1 MTYQVPYSSSPP
13 STPDRRSSNGRNIFG
28 LSNPSTTPAGPPPS
42 SAGSFTPAGP
52 PPSSILGSSMLG
64 ANSPLKPL
72 SFSQQSTFSPS
83 QSKLDAF
90 NSSNFSNSASSS
102 ATPKYS
108 VFQPPKQRG
117 FHAPHDS
124 EEEEYEEG
132 DDTGEY
138 MDEDDDLR
146 QSLKEDYTQD
156 TNAMMDDDASY
167 EEDEDMN
174 DDQSG
179 ARSNGYAQR
188 SSSDLLL
195 GTPGALVKT
204 QEEDM
209 RSLKDSFSAAT
220 KPSIFGKIAKDMY
233 TRIGVPNVEESDDL
247 VLDTEAIITNL
258 YEEGIQTEG
267 DDSLQHTLGKISGEL
282 TNLWTDYQSRTATY
296 SSEEYTATIGPGP
309 RASNF
314 AKANF
319 LAGLALNIHH
329 SLDTLASNTAKTFH
343 PSAIPSPRSKAI
355 PGVLV
360 EWLGAYHDPYTSQF
374 DEIQV
379 HRPSPANHQLFWG
392 AIFNGILRGKMVSV
406 INTLKD
412 AGWRHA
418 RGGMDDMRNLS
429 GQVGFTGQSLINI
442 EKVASAAVV
451 ALSTCPGI
459 DGDWNTRG
467 SDWTL
472 FRLRVSQSLED
483 LKNFAEGKDRGHNA
497 STVSDRF
504 GKSSMGTY
512 STIARKAESQVPWS
526 IYQNFLTLYS
536 LVLGDS
542 AAVISN
548 AQDWCEATV
557 GLVLWWDGGKNNRRS
572 YLGQSRDNGV
582 YLRRLREALAL
593 VTGDTTDFQVNTL
606 NPVEVGLASLIDGD
620 NEAVVGFLRAW
631 SGPVSSAVAEVAS
644 IGGWLPPAEPQSL
657 INMGSL
663 DQDDMDLLGIN
674 SSPSK
679 TDGIKD
685 QTLIIY
691 ARSLTNRGE
700 LQSTAASQTRQQSRE
715 GWELAIAVLGRLDSV
730 ARSEEM
736 VGNFL
741 SDFHLDS
748 AGTVDK
754 LWVLLID
761 IGMTRH
767 AEASAESY
775 ADILA
780 EDSHNYGEAL
790 WYYALAHKETKVK
803 DVLDLL
809 ISLSLV
815 QSMAFPPDAEMDNYL
830 RSLVSSPKTTL
841 TDLSK
846 MDVPAAELLHKLL
859 SGYATLRKF
868 YDLRD
873 EEVLLPKG
881 LKPQKGAVTRKS
893 EAAAALLAVIT
904 SSDDNIR
911 GGLYDEERGAVVSV
925 DFLLALLGE
934 AMVFVN
940 QPNLTIS
947 TSQIDILLKA
957 IEDIQTV
964 GPRVYSACMEFLQT
978 VIASATGLK
987 GSSPT
992 DMLRKST
999 SNTSGTSSFSMV
1011 GSSMLAS
1018 QLKQSM
1024 GGSGVLV
1031 KGNIKRGWDWRR
1043 GVSAGTTGDD
1053 VLRILRLGL
1062 AKDLAKAWLLEADGT
1077 M

>member
-1 MTYQVPYSSSPP
+1 MTFQVPYSSSPP

-83 QSKLDAF
+83 QSKFDAF
-90 NSSNFSNSASSS
+90 NSSDFSNSANSA

-108 VFQPPKQRG
+108 LFQPPKQRG
-117 FHAPHDS
+117 FHAPHES
-124 EEEEYEEG
+124 EEEYEEG

-138 MDEDDDLR
+138 MDEDDELR
-146 QSLKEDYTQD
+146 QSLKGDYTQD
-156 TNAMMDDDASY
+156 TNAMMDDDAPY

-174 DDQSG
+174 DYQSG
-179 ARSNGYAQR
+179 ARSHGYNQR
-188 SSSDLLL
+188 RSSDLLL
-195 GTPGALVKT
+195 GTPGALVRT
-204 QEEDM
+204 REEDM
-209 RSLKDSFSAAT
+209 RSLKDSFSAT
-220 KPSIFGKIAKDMY
+220 TEPSIFGKIAKDMY
-233 TRIGVPNVEESDDL
+233 TRMGVPSVEESDDL
-247 VLDTEAIITNL
+247 ILDTEVIIANL

-267 DDSLQHTLGKISGEL
+267 DDSLQHALGKISGDL
-282 TNLWTDYQSRTATY
+282 TNLWTDYQSRTAAY
-296 SSEEYTATIGPGP
+296 SSEEYTATVGPGP

-329 SLDTLASNTAKTFH
+329 SLDSPPPNLTAKTFH

-360 EWLGAYHDPYTSQF
+360 EWLGAYHDPYSSQF

-379 HRPSPANHQLFWG
+379 HRPSPANHPLFWG
-392 AIFNGILRGKMVSV
+392 AVFDGILHGKMVAV
-406 INTLKD
+406 INTLRD

-418 RGGMDDMRNLS
+418 RSGMDDMRDLS
-429 GQVGFTGQSLINI
+429 TQVGFTGQSLINI
-442 EKVASAAVV
+442 EKVASAAVT

-472 FRLRVSQSLED
+472 FRLRVSQSLEE

-512 STIARKAESQVPWS
+512 STIARKAESQVPWT

-542 AAVISN
+542 AAIIAN
-548 AQDWCEATV
+548 AQDWCEATIS
-557 GLVLWWDGGKNNRRS
+557 LVLWWDGGKNNRRS
-572 YLGQSRDNGV
+572 YSSQSRDNGF
-582 YLRRLREALAL
+582 YLRRLREALAI
-593 VTGDTTDFQVNTL
+593 VTGDRTDFQVNTL

-644 IGGWLPPAEPQSL
+644 IGGWLPSAEPQSL

-679 TDGIKD
+679 TDSIKD
-685 QTLIIY
+685 QTLIVY

-715 GWELAIAVLGRLDSV
+715 GWELAIAVLGRLDS
-730 ARSEEM
+730 ATRSEEM

-741 SDFHLDS
+741 RDLQLDS

-761 IGMTRH
+761 VGMTRH

-790 WYYALAHKETKVK
+790 WYYALAHKENKVK

-815 QSMAFPPDAEMDNYL
+815 HSMAFPPDAEMDDYL
-830 RSLVSSPKTTL
+830 RRLVSSPKTTL
-841 TDLSK
+841 TDLSQ

-881 LKPQKGAVTRKS
+881 LKPQKGAITRKA

-911 GGLYDEERGAVVSV
+911 GGLYDEGRGAVVNV

-940 QPNLTIS
+940 QPNSTIS

-964 GPRVYSACMEFLQT
+964 GPRVYSGCMEFLHT
-978 VIASATGLK
+978 VIASAAGLK

-1024 GGSGVLV
+1024 RSSGVLV
-1031 KGNIKRGWDWRR
+1031 KGNIKRGWDWRH
-1043 GVSAGTTGDD
+1043 GISAGTTGDD

-1062 AKDLAKAWLLEADGT
+1062 AKDLAKAWLLEADKT

>member
-1 MTYQVPYSSSPP
+1 
-13 STPDRRSSNGRNIFG
+13 
-28 LSNPSTTPAGPPPS
+28 
-42 SAGSFTPAGP
+42 
-52 PPSSILGSSMLG
+52 
-64 ANSPLKPL
+64 
-72 SFSQQSTFSPS
+72 
-83 QSKLDAF
+83 
-90 NSSNFSNSASSS
+90 
-102 ATPKYS
+102 
-108 VFQPPKQRG
+108 
-117 FHAPHDS
+117 
-124 EEEEYEEG
+124 
-132 DDTGEY
+132 
-138 MDEDDDLR
+138 
-146 QSLKEDYTQD
+146 
-156 TNAMMDDDASY
+156 
-167 EEDEDMN
+167 
-174 DDQSG
+174 
-179 ARSNGYAQR
+179 
-188 SSSDLLL
+188 
-195 GTPGALVKT
+195 
-204 QEEDM
+204 
-209 RSLKDSFSAAT
+209 
-220 KPSIFGKIAKDMY
+220 
-233 TRIGVPNVEESDDL
+233 
-247 VLDTEAIITNL
+247 
-258 YEEGIQTEG
+258 
-267 DDSLQHTLGKISGEL
+267 
-282 TNLWTDYQSRTATY
+282 
-296 SSEEYTATIGPGP
+296 
-309 RASNF
+309 
-314 AKANF
+314 
-319 LAGLALNIHH
+319 
-329 SLDTLASNTAKTFH
+329 
-343 PSAIPSPRSKAI
+343 
-355 PGVLV
+355 
-360 EWLGAYHDPYTSQF
+360 
-374 DEIQV
+374 
-379 HRPSPANHQLFWG
+379 
-392 AIFNGILRGKMVSV
+392 
-406 INTLKD
+406 
-412 AGWRHA
+412 
-418 RGGMDDMRNLS
+418 
-429 GQVGFTGQSLINI
+429 
-442 EKVASAAVV
+442 
-451 ALSTCPGI
+451 
-459 DGDWNTRG
+459 
-467 SDWTL
+467 
-472 FRLRVSQSLED
+472 
-483 LKNFAEGKDRGHNA
+483 
-497 STVSDRF
+497 
-504 GKSSMGTY
+504 
-512 STIARKAESQVPWS
+512 
-526 IYQNFLTLYS
+526 

-542 AAVISN
+542 AAIIAN
-548 AQDWCEATV
+548 AQDWCEATI

-572 YLGQSRDNGV
+572 YSSQSRDNGV
-582 YLRRLREALAL
+582 YLRRLREALAI

-606 NPVEVGLASLIDGD
+606 NPVEVGLASLMDGD

-631 SGPVSSAVAEVAS
+631 SGPVSSAVAEIAS

-657 INMGSL
+657 ISMGSL

-679 TDGIKD
+679 TDSIKD
-685 QTLIIY
+685 QTLIVY

-700 LQSTAASQTRQQSRE
+700 LQSTATSQTRQQTT
-715 GWELAIAVLGRLDSV
+715 
-730 ARSEEM
+730 RSEEM

-741 SDFHLDS
+741 SEFQLDS

-790 WYYALAHKETKVK
+790 WYYALAHKENKVK

-815 QSMAFPPDAEMDNYL
+815 QSMAFPADAEMDDYL
-830 RSLVSSPKTTL
+830 RRLVSSPKTTL

-846 MDVPAAELLHKLL
+846 MDVPAAELLQKLL

-881 LKPQKGAVTRKS
+881 LKPQKGAITRKA

-911 GGLYDEERGAVVSV
+911 GGLYDEERGAVVNV

-940 QPNLTIS
+940 QPNSTIS

-964 GPRVYSACMEFLQT
+964 GPRVYSGCIEFLHT

-1024 GGSGVLV
+1024 GSSGVLV

-1043 GVSAGTTGDD
+1043 GISAGTTGDD

-1062 AKDLAKAWLLEADGT
+1062 AKDLAKAWLLEADKT